1 MVAAFVVPGLVLRD
15 TGVLTIPARELKEFT
30 PTAKDELERRQ
41 TLAREG
47 GRVAPYA
54 GAVFLVGGLA
64 LILFGIPRLRR
75 QERTADE
82 HAKAELDKLLSEMRP
97 QTAEEEKERLEAD
110 VEARTKLVGM
120 ASPATK
126 DRPSEKATGAETR
139 SAQLQLW
146 SRVEAEILQHLSEI
160 APPNY
165 DLQSRVKLEGA
176 SSSRLLLLDALLI
189 SQLDQLPDIVVEIKF
204 AGKNL
209 SKNVGNRM
217 AEAESQLLRYLARYR
232 RDSVGWLILYVIDEL
247 DAAKKAE
254 IADRANE
261 LTDVLRVSIVTKESL
276 PFLSLPVS
284 S

>member
-1 MVAAFVVPGLVLRD
+1 
-15 TGVLTIPARELKEFT
+15 
-30 PTAKDELERRQ
+30 
-41 TLAREG
+41 
-47 GRVAPYA
+47 
-54 GAVFLVGGLA
+54 
-64 LILFGIPRLRR
+64 
-75 QERTADE
+75 
-82 HAKAELDKLLSEMRP
+82 
-97 QTAEEEKERLEAD
+97 
-110 VEARTKLVGM
+110 M